1 MSDDQVLDFISVEKV
16 PAAQTQAPVDN
27 EAVAERQQAE
37 SINFKLPERNKL
49 LPIIKVV
56 GVGGGGSNAVDHMF
70 RKGIRGVA
78 FVNCNTD
85 EGSLDRSPVP
95 MHLLL
100 GKDGLGA
107 GNIPDK
113 GRQAAEQSLDAIRSM
128 LSDGTRMVF
137 IAACLGGGTG
147 TGAAPVIAREAQ
159 ALGILTIGIV
169 TLPMRSESRAKMRN
183 ALRGLEQMESYVDAM
198 IVINNQ
204 KLFDFYKDTPCVTA
218 YGYADDM
225 LYNAAGSIVDIIM
238 SKGYYHAVDFHD
250 VEEVLRKGQKAY
262 ISTAFA
268 EGPARV
274 TKAISQA
281 LNSPLLNYD
290 EMYAAHKI
298 LISLTFSQKKA
309 PLMTD
314 EMNEVM
320 DFLKGFEQT
329 SNWVKYGLA
338 MDDSLDQKV
347 KVTILVSG
355 FNEEDEAS
363 GEAEEH
369 QPVDQ
374 LQQLYNK
381 YYPPIPADKQYYIY
395 TFTPESLDN
404 NDVIAKVTSVPTYR
418 RNAGVLN
425 EIKGLERKAAQ
436 SSKTNK

>member
-1 MSDDQVLDFISVEKV
+1 
-16 PAAQTQAPVDN
+16 
-27 EAVAERQQAE
+27 
-37 SINFKLPERNKL
+37 
-49 LPIIKVV
+49 
-56 GVGGGGSNAVDHMF
+56 
-70 RKGIRGVA
+70 
-78 FVNCNTD
+78 
-85 EGSLDRSPVP
+85 
-95 MHLLL
+95 
-100 GKDGLGA
+100 
-107 GNIPDK
+107 
-113 GRQAAEQSLDAIRSM
+113 
-128 LSDGTRMVF
+128 
-137 IAACLGGGTG
+137 
-147 TGAAPVIAREAQ
+147 
-159 ALGILTIGIV
+159 
-169 TLPMRSESRAKMRN
+169 MRN

-355 FNEEDEAS
+355 FNEEDEAG
-363 GEAEEH
+363 GEAEE
-369 QPVDQ
+369 QRPVDQ

>member
-27 EAVAERQQAE
+27 DAVAERQQAE

-147 TGAAPVIAREAQ
+147 TGAAPMIAREAQ

-169 TLPMRSESRAKMRN
+169 TLPMRSESRIRSAFCAFM
-183 ALRGLEQMESYVDAM
+183 
-198 IVINNQ
+198 
-204 KLFDFYKDTPCVTA
+204 
-218 YGYADDM
+218 
-225 LYNAAGSIVDIIM
+225 NAA
-238 SKGYYHAVDFHD
+238 
-250 VEEVLRKGQKAY
+250 KA
-262 ISTAFA
+262 
-268 EGPARV
+268 GRRCV
-274 TKAISQA
+274 M
-281 LNSPLLNYD
+281 LC
-290 EMYAAHKI
+290 AAWNRWK
-298 LISLTFSQKKA
+298 
-309 PLMTD
+309 
-314 EMNEVM
+314 VM
-320 DFLKGFEQT
+320 
-329 SNWVKYGLA
+329 W
-338 MDDSLDQKV
+338 
-347 KVTILVSG
+347 
-355 FNEEDEAS
+355 
-363 GEAEEH
+363 
-369 QPVDQ
+369 
-374 LQQLYNK
+374 
-381 YYPPIPADKQYYIY
+381 
-395 TFTPESLDN
+395 TP
-404 NDVIAKVTSVPTYR
+404 
-418 RNAGVLN
+418 
-425 EIKGLERKAAQ
+425 
-436 SSKTNK
+436 

>member
-1 MSDDQVLDFISVEKV
+1 MSDDQVLDFISVESV
-16 PAAQTQAPVDN
+16 PDVQQSAAPDAED
-27 EAVAERQQAE
+27 VAERLQAE
-37 SINFKLPERNKL
+37 SINFKLPERNKQV
-49 LPIIKVV
+49 PIIKVV

-70 RKGIRGVA
+70 HKGIEGVA

-85 EGSLDRSPVP
+85 EASLQRSPVP

-107 GNIPDK
+107 GNIPDR
-113 GRQAAEQSLDAIRSM
+113 GRQAAEESVDAIRTM

-159 ALGILTIGIV
+159 ARGILTIGIV
-169 TLPMRSESRAKMRN
+169 TLPMRSESKTKIRN
-183 ALRGLEQMESYVDAM
+183 ALRGLEQMEGYVDAM
-198 IVINNQ
+198 IVISNQ
-204 KLFDFYKDTPCVTA
+204 RLFDFYKDTPCVTA

-238 SKGYYHAVDFHD
+238 GKGYYHAVDFHD

-262 ISTAFA
+262 IRTAYA

-274 TKAISQA
+274 SKAIGQA
-281 LNSPLLNYD
+281 LNSPLLNYK
-290 EMYAAHKI
+290 EMYEAHRI
-298 LISLTFSQKKA
+298 LISLTFSQKQA

-320 DFLKGFEQT
+320 DFLKGFEET

-338 MDDSLDQKV
+338 MDDSLGDKV

-355 FNEEDEAS
+355 FSSEEDER
-363 GEAEEH
+363 ENR
-369 QPVDQ
+369 PVKVSNE
-374 LQQLYNK
+374 LYDL
-381 YYPPIPADKQYYIY
+381 YYPPTPNNQKNYYIY

-404 NDVIAKVTSVPTYR
+404 NEVIAKVMSVPTYK

-425 EIKGLERKAAQ
+425 EIKGLERQALKTAQ
-436 SSKTNK
+436 GQTQK